1 VFWSV
6 KEGDHWSF
14 SARPG
19 ARAAHWT
26 LAQQGIAQRKAL
38 VAASR
43 MSYYELSE
51 TGAYS
56 TQRRLRCLHF
66 VRNVTS
72 RNRSAPARNSAVSA
86 SRNTIYG

>member
-1 VFWSV
+1 V
-6 KEGDHWSF
+6 
-14 SARPG
+14 PG
-19 ARAAHWT
+19 RLSSESTFAE
-26 LAQQGIAQRKAL
+26 QGIAQCKAL

-56 TQRRLRCLHF
+56 TQRRQQCLQF